1 VAYCAGCPLSLNEK
15 PPSPLS
21 RKVTGRRV
29 AAESITFAHRRK
41 PTPELT
47 RFFGSR
53 VTFGA
58 DVDEVTYLPNI
69 RNIAVASADPYLNDL
84 LVQYCEEALT
94 AQRSRGLFRTSV
106 ENAVAVLL
114 PHGKA
119 RMSEVAANS
128 V

>member
-1 VAYCAGCPLSLNEK
+1 M
-15 PPSPLS
+15 
-21 RKVTGRRV
+21 
-29 AAESITFAHRRK
+29 
-41 PTPELT
+41 
-47 RFFGSR
+47 
-53 VTFGA
+53 
-58 DVDEVTYLPNI
+58 
-69 RNIAVASADPYLNDL
+69 AVASADPYLNDL